1 MRRLIALLLIVIA
14 GVGVY
19 VFKRD
24 AARENVRR
32 EMVGIVGDMSLSTK
46 DHDAVVALVNRFH
59 DQAFRAALDVSKE
72 LGRKFD
78 ESAYYDDIVQR
89 ITTALRDAGRDSLAT
104 AFQHKQSRFSL
115 IVSER

>member
-1 MRRLIALLLIVIA
+1 MLLIVIV

-24 AARENVRR
+24 AARENIRR
-32 EMVGIVGDMSLSTK
+32 EMVGIVGDMEFSAK
-46 DHDAVVALVNRFH
+46 DRETVAALVNRFH
-59 DQAFRAALDVSKE
+59 DQAFRSALDVSKE

-89 ITTALRDAGRDSLAT
+89 ITAALRDAGRDSLAT
-104 AFQHKQSRFSL
+104 AFQEKQRFFSL
-115 IVSER
+115 SVSER

>member
-1 MRRLIALLLIVIA
+1 MLLIVIV

-24 AARENVRR
+24 AARDNIRR
-32 EMVGIVGDMSLSTK
+32 EMVGIITDMEFSAE
-46 DHDAVVALVNRFH
+46 DQEAVAALVTRFH
-59 DQAFRAALDVSKE
+59 DQAFRDALDVSKE

-89 ITTALRDAGRDSLAT
+89 ITAALRDAGRESLAT
-104 AFQHKQSRFSL
+104 AFHEKQSFFSL
-115 IVSER
+115 SVSER

>member
-1 MRRLIALLLIVIA
+1 MRRLIALLLIVIV

-19 VFKRD
+19 VLKRD

-32 EMVGIVGDMSLSTK
+32 EMVGIIGDMSLSAK
-46 DHDAVVALVNRFH
+46 DQEAVVALVNRFH

-78 ESAYYDDIVQR
+78 ERAYYDDIVQR
-89 ITTALRDAGRDSLAT
+89 ITAALRDVGRESLAT
-104 AFQHKQSRFSL
+104 AFQHKQEFFSL
-115 IVSER
+115 SVSER

>member
-19 VFKRD
+19 VLKRD

-32 EMVGIVGDMSLSTK
+32 EMVGIIGDMSLSAK
-46 DHDAVVALVNRFH
+46 DQEAVVALVNRFH

-89 ITTALRDAGRDSLAT
+89 IITALGDAGRDALAT

-115 IVSER
+115 SVSER

>member
-1 MRRLIALLLIVIA
+1 MRRLILLLLIVIA

-32 EMVGIVGDMSLSTK
+32 EMVLIVGDMNFSEK
-46 DHDAVVALVNRFH
+46 DQQAVVALVDRFH

-89 ITTALRDAGRDSLAT
+89 IITALGDAGRESLAT